1 VATFV
6 ASLTEETYL
15 EYLSGG
21 SRCGGEAVH
30 SKYEVKS
37 IGKGN
42 VLQSAVLRRVPK
54 CSRGSRATRP
64 TMGYVAQASSSPR
77 ALTKSR
83 ATPKEDICGFWLN
96 PTIGHSYL
104 LTAGNILLPFR
115 RMARIGASGQQCSS
129 RVHVCDAEYLGGIA
143 LAESRRL
150 EWSGAKRHHAS
161 ALSHVIDPLAI

>member
-1 VATFV
+1 M
-6 ASLTEETYL
+6 
-15 EYLSGG
+15 
-21 SRCGGEAVH
+21 GGEAVH

-42 VLQSAVLRRVPK
+42 VLQSAVLCRVTK

-115 RMARIGASGQQCSS
+115 RMARIGASGAAVFKSS
-129 RVHVCDAEYLGGIA
+129 TCLRCRVPRWHCTCRISKAGVE
-143 LAESRRL
+143 R
-150 EWSGAKRHHAS
+150 SGAKRHHAS

>member
-1 VATFV
+1 M
-6 ASLTEETYL
+6 
-15 EYLSGG
+15 
-21 SRCGGEAVH
+21 GGEAVH

-42 VLQSAVLRRVPK
+42 VLQSAVLCRVTK

-64 TMGYVAQASSSPR
+64 TMGYVAQALSSPR

-83 ATPKEDICGFWLN
+83 ATSKEDICSRQFESPSL
-96 PTIGHSYL
+96 GHSYL

-115 RMARIGASGQQCSS
+115 RMARIGASGQQSSS

-150 EWSGAKRHHAS
+150 EWSGAERS
-161 ALSHVIDPLAI
+161 ATTHLPFRT

>member
-1 VATFV
+1 V
-6 ASLTEETYL
+6 
-15 EYLSGG
+15 
-21 SRCGGEAVH
+21 GGEAVH

-42 VLQSAVLRRVPK
+42 VLQSAVLCRVTK

-64 TMGYVAQASSSPR
+64 TMGYVAQALSSPR

-83 ATPKEDICGFWLN
+83 ATSKEDICSRQFESPSL
-96 PTIGHSYL
+96 GHSYL

-115 RMARIGASGQQCSS
+115 RMARIGASGQQSSS
-129 RVHVCDAEYLGGIA
+129 RVHVLRCRVPRWHCTCRISKAGVE
-143 LAESRRL
+143 R
-150 EWSGAKRHHAS
+150 SGAKRHHAS